1 MEIGKE
7 NRKIII
13 KILDQYKDIPNRL
26 IEIEEEIDSN
36 ANLDDNS
43 YIRSKNKIG
52 RKTENLAIKL
62 INHKEYN
69 NLKAWRELL
78 DKLFISY
85 DKNSLKWKFIQR
97 RYILKDTLLY
107 KIPKGKEIKD
117 IYVYKDFELEG
128 YKECIRTKKNIKD
141 EIISDIYKEAIKI
154 KLLDL

>member
-7 NRKIII
+7 NRKLII

>member
-7 NRKIII
+7 NRKLII

-43 YIRSKNKIG
+43 YIKSKNKIG